1 MMKLDSTSGIDFKA
15 VWWGGGIEP
24 LPEWLAGGATLDL
37 AYTVRSRD
45 YQGEKEVQIEWLEAH
60 PVEGEQVEI
69 VAQRRE
75 IEVIDHRRASAPMM
89 VLQNLVTGE
98 ERLLIWAEAEAKG
111 ALADRSIKS
120 SDRNTLK
127 SSDKLVIW
135 TTPSGPQEINSVV
148 DLVSPSVVHLFDVD
162 PMMDEMKPFTGRL
175 VGLAKHA
182 LRKAKGKV
190 SLSSLAGAT
199 AQREETVRAGLQWL
213 AARGYLAVHFE
224 DEGDVCLNEG
234 DGVSGEQLERVE
246 KRLRE
251 LLEETAAFRRY
262 YSSAEAAVLILQTEE
277 QKR

>member
-1 MMKLDSTSGIDFKA
+1 M
-15 VWWGGGIEP
+15 EP
-24 LPEWLAGGATLDL
+24 LPGWLSAGATLDL

-60 PVEGEQVEI
+60 PVEGEEVEI

-89 VLQNLVTGE
+89 DLQNLVTGE

-127 SSDKLVIW
+127 SSDELVIW
-135 TTPSGPQEINSVV
+135 TTPSGPQEINSAV
-148 DLVSPSVVHLFDVD
+148 DRVSPGLVHLFDVD
-162 PMMDEMKPFTGRL
+162 PGMDEMKPFTGRL

-182 LRKAKGKV
+182 LRKTKGKV

-277 QKR
+277 Q